1 MQNGNKMWRRPNCEE
16 QTVEKTV
23 QHPGAVDATH
33 FVFSTTT
40 TTRNA
45 NNKSPTP
52 NTYHLEGSGW
62 SDENMGS
69 SSDHIDPRGNIVCA
83 VVATTGGGRCSI
95 KQRERAKQE
104 MEN

>member
-1 MQNGNKMWRRPNCEE
+1 MQR
-16 QTVEKTV
+16 TL
-23 QHPGAVDATH
+23 
-33 FVFSTTT
+33 FSPQQQETLII
-40 TTRNA
+40 
-45 NNKSPTP
+45 KSPTP
-52 NTYHLEGSGW
+52 NTYDLEGSGW
-62 SDENMGS
+62 SDENRGS